1 MDHIF
6 VQNQLELDVE
16 TMLLLIIQFLVKILH
31 VRPSHLEILKYITTW
46 SSWLNIWEHFEDYS
60 SISITD
66 CKPLELWFNFFAQTN
81 DLKFNHQQID

>member
-31 VRPSHLEILKYITTW
+31 VRPSHLEILKYITT
-46 SSWLNIWEHFEDYS
+46 
-60 SISITD
+60 
-66 CKPLELWFNFFAQTN
+66 
-81 DLKFNHQQID
+81 